1 MRIVI
6 KLFAQAAELAQTAQ
20 MEADLQEPATVQTAV
35 DFLARQ
41 NAALAE
47 LLPNCAVAL
56 NRRYTQRSTTLGEGD
71 ELAIIPPV
79 SGGSLGGAC

>member
-6 KLFAQAAELAQTAQ
+6 KLFAQAAELAKAAQ
-20 MEADLQEPATVQTAV
+20 MEAELQEPATVQTAV
-35 DFLARQ
+35 DFLAHQ
-41 NAALAE
+41 NAALAK

-56 NRRYTQRSTTLGEGD
+56 NRRYTHRNATLGDGD

-79 SGGSLGGAC
+79 SGGSLGGHC